1 MKSFN
6 IKEIRILKLSRT
18 FSLLSFLILTAT
30 IIFRIYTSNQVAVK
44 NEDLKEYYIKRD
56 QLEKELSRL
65 EYIDSTLSSLTEIEV
80 KAKEMG
86 FEELNDTLLTIDTS
100 SPIPVAALSN

>member
-6 IKEIRILKLSRT
+6 IKEIKILRLYKSLT
-18 FSLLSFLILTAT
+18 LLSLFVLIVS

-44 NEDLKEYYIKRD
+44 NEDLKDYYTRRD

-65 EYIDSTLSSLTEIEV
+65 EYVDSTLSSLTGIET

-86 FEELNDTLLTIDTS
+86 FVELNETLLTIDTR
-100 SPIPVAALSN
+100 SPVPVASLSN